1 MLVGGFH
8 FLAVIPGR
16 AQREPGIQRR
26 LPNSRLDPGSAL
38 RAVRD
43 DVPARPCWPSGM
55 TLQGAK
61 ACHILFAVIP
71 AKAGIQRCLRG
82 ACLNPDS
89 ALRAVRDDVNKESA
103 VGDDVNKD
111 RYAVGGDV
119 NKEKAHRPG

>member
-1 MLVGGFH
+1 MLVGGLH

-26 LPNSRLDPGSAL
+26 LPSSCLDPGSAL
-38 RAVRD
+38 
-43 DVPARPCWPSGM
+43 W
-55 TLQGAK
+55 
-61 ACHILFAVIP
+61 
-71 AKAGIQRCLRG
+71 
-82 ACLNPDS
+82 
-89 ALRAVRDDVNKESA
+89 AVRDDVNKESA